1 MQEQRANILD
11 LYNYLLGNDLISQN
25 QSGFKR
31 EDYCINQLIFITD
44 DILNSLEEGLDVRGV
59 FLDITKAFDK
69 VWYERLIYKLQQNGI
84 SVELLN
90 ILIDLLN
97 NRKQRVVLNGQS
109 TNWVDVKAGVLQGLI
124 MVGPLLF

>member
-1 MQEQRANILD
+1 M
-11 LYNYLLGNDLISQN
+11 
-25 QSGFKR
+25 
-31 EDYCINQLIFITD
+31 
-44 DILNSLEEGLDVRGV
+44 NSLEEGLDVRGV
-59 FLDITKAFDK
+59 FLDITKAFNK
-69 VWYERLIYKLQQNGI
+69 VWYERLIYKLPQNGI